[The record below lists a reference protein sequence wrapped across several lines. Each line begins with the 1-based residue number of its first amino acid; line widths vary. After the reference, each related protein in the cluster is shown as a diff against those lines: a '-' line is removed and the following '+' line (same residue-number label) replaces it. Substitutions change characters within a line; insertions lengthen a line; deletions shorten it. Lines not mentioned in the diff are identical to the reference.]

1 MCVVWVCKRA
11 QTALNALTMPR
22 RFLSLLPCGAPF
34 YLVNGGEPMAKTT
47 EQKQPAIR
55 DKAGRFVK
63 GQSGNPNGRPKK
75 PPELE
80 MYAKDAPAKLRAIAD
95 DPDTP
100 LKLKADIEK
109 FFYEA
114 VYGKAP
120 QAIDMNAEVNMQ
132 PVIFTGADDIAE

>member
-1 MCVVWVCKRA
+1 
-11 QTALNALTMPR
+11 
-22 RFLSLLPCGAPF
+22 
-34 YLVNGGEPMAKTT
+34 MAKK
-47 EQKQPAIR
+47 EPQNRPNNGDR
-55 DKAGRFVK
+55 DASGRFVK
-63 GQSGNPNGRPKK
+63 GNNANPGGRPKK

-80 MYAKDAPAKLRAIAD
+80 QYAKDAPAKLRAIAD

-120 QAIDMNAEVNMQ
+120 QALDIDAKVAQ
-132 PVIFTGADDIAE
+132 KPVVFAGDDAIAD

>member
-1 MCVVWVCKRA
+1 
-11 QTALNALTMPR
+11 
-22 RFLSLLPCGAPF
+22 
-34 YLVNGGEPMAKTT
+34 MAKK
-47 EQKQPAIR
+47 EEAPANR

-63 GQSGNPNGRPKK
+63 GVSGNPNGRPKK

-80 MYAKDAPAKLRAIAD
+80 KYAKDAPAKLRAIAD

-100 LKLKADIEK
+100 VKIRADIEK

-120 QAIDMNAEVNMQ
+120 QAIDLDGKLESSGTTV
-132 PVIFTGADDIAE
+132 VEFKGEIAEWAK

>member
-1 MCVVWVCKRA
+1 MAADKEN
-11 QTALNALTMPR
+11 T
-22 RFLSLLPCGAPF
+22 G
-34 YLVNGGEPMAKTT
+34 AKT
-47 EQKQPAIR
+47 PANR

-95 DPDTP
+95 DPATP
-100 LKLKADIEK
+100 IKIRADIEK

-120 QAIDMNAEVNMQ
+120 QAIDLDGKLEN
-132 PVIFTGADDIAE
+132 TGTTVVEFKGEIAEWAQ